1 MRRHPK
7 RTISPVIA
15 GPVIVWLAILVATIV
30 FRLIEWDRPT
40 RWVTPMGLA
49 IIAVVTLTIG
59 LARHSYLLIAFGLVV
74 SAGSPTVLVWY
85 AWPLLL
91 LLALAAVVIAAREQ
105 LRSRPTSVRTR
116 T

>member
-7 RTISPVIA
+7 RTIPPVIA
-15 GPVIVWLAILVATIV
+15 GPVILWSAVLVTTIV
-30 FRLIEWDRPT
+30 FRLIEWDRPS

-49 IIAVVTLTIG
+49 IIAVVTITAG
-59 LARHSYLLIAFGLVV
+59 LARHSYVLIAFGLVV

-91 LLALAAVVIAAREQ
+91 LLALAAVVMAARQQ
-105 LRSRPTSVRTR
+105 LRPGGRP
-116 T
+116 